1 MKSQKNGVSR
11 MTHFSHPVQTVSS
24 FYNHA
29 NFAAVTKPQSTL
41 LRLSSVPLSYCTP
54 NIQHSLHRVAI
65 QSIHTYLFGSTN
77 SPSDYI
83 SLWATVRPAAAVSN
97 AVCIAKLAVISHQF
111 THVPLSPSLLPS
123 LPSWV
128 SDGWARRF
136 HRSGAATMMIWGIFP
151 STISAFFHLYCQCS
165 PRNEHTRLFSFG
177 AYNVM

>member
-1 MKSQKNGVSR
+1 MLTDKMYQVN
-11 MTHFSHPVQTVSS
+11 T
-24 FYNHA
+24 YYA
-29 NFAAVTKPQSTL
+29 I
-41 LRLSSVPLSYCTP
+41 SSVSDIHCTEWP
-54 NIQHSLHRVAI
+54 ST
-65 QSIHTYLFGSTN
+65 HTYLFGSTN

-83 SLWATVRPAAAVSN
+83 SMPAAAVSN

-111 THVPLSPSLLPS
+111 THVPHSPSLLPP

-151 STISAFFHLYCQCS
+151 STISAFFHLHCQCG